1 MPKILSI
8 QSHVV
13 HGYVGNK
20 AVTFPLQYKGWD
32 VDCLNTVQFSNH
44 PAYGSFQGFK
54 YDPENLYEIMAR
66 GLLDFLQIDYDCIL
80 IGYFPSVDGLNKIS
94 DLLASRQ
101 TGASNSSENPQP
113 PLPKIVVDPV
123 LGDNGQLYVAPE
135 MVQVYRSFLQKVD
148 IFCCT
153 PNQFELETLTGI
165 KIDSLNNLRKAMFKF
180 HELYPLVKKLVV
192 TSCVN
197 IVAED
202 PSTIINASYDFSAN
216 ELYYIESPLLD
227 CSFSGCGD
235 LYTALLTN
243 ELLTTKKTL
252 KDAMNYVVSTIYH
265 MLHLTK
271 KLHLEDLES
280 ENIQPVYRNHR
291 MVINDLK
298 LIESRVFLDNNFQ
311 PDKLFD
317 LLT

>member
-20 AVTFPLQYKGWD
+20 AVAFPLQYKGWD

-54 YDPENLYEIMAR
+54 YDPENLNEIMAR
-66 GLLDFLQIDYDCIL
+66 GLLDFLHIEYDCIL
-80 IGYFPSVDGLNKIS
+80 IGYFPSVEGLNKIS
-94 DLLASRQ
+94 DHLVSHQ
-101 TGASNSSENPQP
+101 TNTPSSSKMSPA
-113 PLPKIVVDPV
+113 LPKIVVDPV

-135 MVQVYRSFLQKVD
+135 MVQVYRSLLQKVD

-165 KIDSLNNLRKAMFKF
+165 KVDSLSNLRKAMFKF
-180 HELYPLVKKLVV
+180 HDLYPLVRNLVV

-197 IVAED
+197 IVAKD
-202 PSTIINASYDFSAN
+202 PNAIINASFDFGAK

-235 LYTALLTN
+235 LYTGLLAN
-243 ELLTTKKTL
+243 ELLLTGKSL

-265 MLHLTK
+265 ILHLTK
-271 KLHLEDLES
+271 TLHLKDLES
-280 ENIQPVYRNHR
+280 ENIDPVYRNNR

-298 LIESRVFLDNNFQ
+298 LIESRAFLDNNFQ

-317 LLT
+317 LLN